1 MLVLPE
7 RERTKQRSDGRGNQ
21 GRDLQNSAGPAQHDQ
36 RGDPGNGKH
45 HEFIF
50 QHHVE
55 DRGQLASLRQQA
67 EDEIAVV
74 LKQRQ
79 KLYRYEPDSPQI
91 SALTEKLRQLR
102 HTAKLCRNIE
112 THSVEMEQRLL
123 AAQEEDCQRQERE
136 EKKQERKTKDGP
148 RR

>member
-1 MLVLPE
+1 MGVLRKKPPYPSYAV
-7 RERTKQRSDGRGNQ
+7 REDIRK
-21 GRDLQNSAGPAQHDQ
+21 LDQ
-36 RGDPGNGKH
+36 RIEQA
-45 HEFIF
+45 EFIF

-55 DRGQLASLRQQA
+55 DRGQLVSLRQQA
-67 EDEIAVV
+67 EDEIAVL

-112 THSVEMEQRLL
+112 THSVEMERRLL
-123 AAQEEDCQRQERE
+123 AAQEEDRQRQERE
-136 EKKQERKTKDGP
+136 EKQQERKTKDEP